1 MNSSK
6 KFQLIPADEECCV
19 WMTAGVVDY
28 QLCPRMLDC
37 KNCSLDA
44 VIRRRF
50 PGRSAAK
57 DDVADS
63 PAFTDRRE
71 QPDEGFLYSRNHW
84 WVRETARGRVR
95 LGIETDLAHALL
107 GLNAIVLP
115 SLEQRVQQGRTCAW
129 VVMGGAT
136 MPLQAPVGGI
146 VRAVNHE
153 WIDKPHEIISHPVG
167 SGWLCELETDVEDAG
182 MDALMAADE
191 ARERYAADRARFAAS
206 LAGGRRGRRRVPGAA
221 MADGGD
227 QPGNQ
232 ADMLHPGRYLE
243 LVRQAFCGTR
253 R

>member
-1 MNSSK
+1 
-6 KFQLIPADEECCV
+6 
-19 WMTAGVVDY
+19 MTAGVVDY
-28 QLCPRMLDC
+28 QLCPGMLDC

-63 PAFTDRRE
+63 PPCADRRG
-71 QPDEGFLYSRNHW
+71 QPQEGCLYSRSHW
-84 WVRETARGRVR
+84 WVRETTRGRVR

-129 VVMGGAT
+129 VVMEGAT
-136 MPLQAPVGGI
+136 MPLQAPVGGL

-153 WIDKPHEIISHPVG
+153 LIDKPHQIISHAFD
-167 SGWLCELETDVEDAG
+167 SGWLCELEADADDAG
-182 MDALMAADE
+182 MDALMDADE

-206 LAGGRRGRRRVPGAA
+206 LVGGRRGKRQVPGITL
-221 MADGGD
+221 ADGGE
-227 QPGNQ
+227 PIANN
-232 ADMLHPGRYLE
+232 ADMIRPARYLA
-243 LVRQAFCGTR
+243 LVRHAFCGTQH
-253 R
+253 